1 MHKFFLPFM
10 LCLFLVTACG
20 GSGDDDD
27 GDDDPADDD
36 SPTATASASA
46 EPVALVV
53 ASSELVV
60 GPNRFIFGL
69 FDAENTPVDGL
80 DATLTLFSD
89 PQNNPT
95 EIGTYEVEFRE
106 IEFPNE
112 DQPPDITGVYA
123 SQLEFPAAGIYG
135 AQINVAGQTEV
146 PQGLRV
152 LLEVQEHGT
161 GVQVGD
167 TAPASQTPTTDQVEN
182 LEQIDSDDPPNP
194 QFHELSIAD
203 ALQSGRPTLV
213 TFATPAFCTSRLC
226 SPMMDVLLTIYP
238 EYERRVNFIHVEPFE
253 LDDEGQVVTNED
265 GQFQRGQTFDEWGL
279 TSEPVTFL
287 IDANGVVVH
296 RFESVVTQDELREAL
311 DTMLAAA

>member
-1 MHKFFLPFM
+1 MTLRTLLPALLISFA
-10 LCLFLVTACG
+10 LVAACG
-20 GSGDDDD
+20 GDDDD
-27 GDDDPADDD
+27 AEPPSEEEPTTEA
-36 SPTATASASA
+36 TATSD

-60 GPNRFIFGL
+60 GSNRFIFGL

-95 EIGTYEVEFRE
+95 EIGTFDVEFRE

-123 SQLEFPAAGIYG
+123 SQLEFPSAGVYG
-135 AQINVAGQTEV
+135 AQINVAGQNEV

-152 LLEVQEHGT
+152 LLQVQAEGT

-167 TAPASQTPTTDQVEN
+167 QAPASETPTTDEVEN
-182 LEQIDSDDPPNP
+182 LETIDSDDPPNP

-203 ALQSGRPTLV
+203 ALQSGSPTLV
-213 TFATPAFCTSRLC
+213 SFATPAFCTSRLC
-226 SPMMDVLLTIYP
+226 GPMVDVLLTIYP
-238 EYERRVNFIHVEPFE
+238 EYEGSVNFIQVEPFE
-253 LDDEGQVVTNED
+253 LDDQGQVVTEN
-265 GQFQRGQTFDEWGL
+265 GTFKRGQTFNEWGL

-287 IDANGVVVH
+287 IDPSGTVVY
-296 RFESVVTQDELREAL
+296 RFESVVTQDELREAIDAL
-311 DTMLAAA
+311 LAAA

>member
-1 MHKFFLPFM
+1 MA
-10 LCLFLVTACG
+10 ACG
-20 GSGDDDD
+20 GDDDD
-27 GDDDPADDD
+27 AETPSEEEPTTEA
-36 SPTATASASA
+36 TATSD

-60 GPNRFIFGL
+60 GSNRFIFGL

-95 EIGTYEVEFRE
+95 EIGTFDVEFRE

-123 SQLEFPAAGIYG
+123 SQLEFPSAGVYG
-135 AQINVAGQTEV
+135 AQINVAGQNEV

-152 LLEVQEHGT
+152 LLQVQAEGT

-167 TAPASQTPTTDQVEN
+167 QAPASETPTTDEVEN
-182 LEQIDSDDPPNP
+182 LETIDSDDPPNP

-203 ALQSGRPTLV
+203 ALQSGSPTLV
-213 TFATPAFCTSRLC
+213 SFATPAFCTSRLC
-226 SPMMDVLLTIYP
+226 GPMVDVLLTIYP
-238 EYERRVNFIHVEPFE
+238 EYEGSVNFIQVEPFE
-253 LDDEGQVVTNED
+253 LDDQGQVVTEN
-265 GQFQRGQTFDEWGL
+265 GTFKRGQTFNEWGL

-287 IDANGVVVH
+287 IDPSGTVVY
-296 RFESVVTQDELREAL
+296 RFESVVTQDELREAIDAL
-311 DTMLAAA
+311 LAAA

>member
-1 MHKFFLPFM
+1 MA
-10 LCLFLVTACG
+10 ACG
-20 GSGDDDD
+20 GDDDD
-27 GDDDPADDD
+27 AETPSEEEPTTEA
-36 SPTATASASA
+36 TATSD

-53 ASSELVV
+53 ASSELIV
-60 GPNRFIFGL
+60 GSNRFIFGL

-95 EIGTYEVEFRE
+95 EIGTFDVEFRE

-123 SQLEFPAAGIYG
+123 SQLEFPSAGVYG
-135 AQINVAGQTEV
+135 AQINVAGQNEV

-152 LLEVQEHGT
+152 LLQVQAEGT

-167 TAPASQTPTTDQVEN
+167 QAPASETPTTDEVEN
-182 LEQIDSDDPPNP
+182 LETIDSDDPPNP

-203 ALQSGRPTLV
+203 ALQSGSPTLV
-213 TFATPAFCTSRLC
+213 SFATPAFCTSRLC
-226 SPMMDVLLTIYP
+226 GPMVDVLLTIYP
-238 EYERRVNFIHVEPFE
+238 EYEGSVNFIQVEPFE
-253 LDDEGQVVTNED
+253 LDDQGQVVTEN
-265 GQFQRGQTFDEWGL
+265 GTFKRGQTFNEWGL

-287 IDANGVVVH
+287 IDPSGTVVY
-296 RFESVVTQDELREAL
+296 RFESVVTQDELREAIDAL
-311 DTMLAAA
+311 LAAA

>member
-1 MHKFFLPFM
+1 MTLRTLLPALLISFA
-10 LCLFLVTACG
+10 LVAACG
-20 GSGDDDD
+20 GDDDD
-27 GDDDPADDD
+27 AETPSEEEPTTEA
-36 SPTATASASA
+36 TATSD

-60 GPNRFIFGL
+60 GSNRFIFGL

-95 EIGTYEVEFRE
+95 EIGTFDVEFRE

-123 SQLEFPAAGIYG
+123 SQLEFPSAGVYG
-135 AQINVAGQTEV
+135 AQINVAGQNEV

-152 LLEVQEHGT
+152 LLQVQAEGT

-167 TAPASQTPTTDQVEN
+167 QAPASETPTTDEVEN
-182 LEQIDSDDPPNP
+182 LETIDSDDPPNP

-203 ALQSGRPTLV
+203 ALQSGSPTLV
-213 TFATPAFCTSRLC
+213 SFATPAFCTSRLC
-226 SPMMDVLLTIYP
+226 GPMVDVLLTIYP
-238 EYERRVNFIHVEPFE
+238 EYEGSVNFIQVEPFE
-253 LDDEGQVVTNED
+253 LDDQGQVVTEN
-265 GQFQRGQTFDEWGL
+265 GTFKRGQTFNEWGL

-287 IDANGVVVH
+287 IDPSGTVVY
-296 RFESVVTQDELREAL
+296 RFESVVTQDELREAIDAL
-311 DTMLAAA
+311 LAAA

>member
-1 MHKFFLPFM
+1 MTLRTLLPALLISFA
-10 LCLFLVTACG
+10 LVAACG
-20 GSGDDDD
+20 GDDDD
-27 GDDDPADDD
+27 AEPPSEEEPTTEA
-36 SPTATASASA
+36 TATSD

-53 ASSELVV
+53 ASSELIV
-60 GPNRFIFGL
+60 GSNRFIFGL

-95 EIGTYEVEFRE
+95 EIGTFDVEFRE

-123 SQLEFPAAGIYG
+123 SQLEFPSAGVYG
-135 AQINVAGQTEV
+135 AQINVAGQNEV

-152 LLEVQEHGT
+152 LLQVQAEGT

-167 TAPASQTPTTDQVEN
+167 QAPASETPTTDEVEN
-182 LEQIDSDDPPNP
+182 LETIDSDDPPNP

-203 ALQSGRPTLV
+203 ALQSGSPTLV
-213 TFATPAFCTSRLC
+213 SFATPAFCTSRLC
-226 SPMMDVLLTIYP
+226 GPMVDVLLTIYP
-238 EYERRVNFIHVEPFE
+238 EYEGSVNFIQVEPFE
-253 LDDEGQVVTNED
+253 LDDQGQVVTEN
-265 GQFQRGQTFDEWGL
+265 GTFKRGQTFNEWGL

-287 IDANGVVVH
+287 IDPSGTVVY
-296 RFESVVTQDELREAL
+296 RFESVVTQDELREAIDAL
-311 DTMLAAA
+311 LAAA